1 LEFFAVSYQVFK
13 YYSESA
19 CFSQK
24 SCNVFFAIILFI
36 YDANIIKMF
45 SKYEL
50 FSFLINGISDQFK
63 ISVKYIRVGEG
74 IDDLQVFNK
83 DEFVG

>member
-1 LEFFAVSYQVFK
+1 
-13 YYSESA
+13 
-19 CFSQK
+19 
-24 SCNVFFAIILFI
+24 
-36 YDANIIKMF
+36 MF